1 MMSTLVPSLIMFSIT
16 VFVVTLFFVPP
27 TIFKR
32 SNKLINFYWMGF
44 WLFLASIT
52 SIAGAQNT
60 LMLLDYNADAFANA
74 ALYSVTTCF
83 VFFVCFA
90 WFRLSSAAL
99 WHGLKK
105 IHTRF
110 S

>member
-1 MMSTLVPSLIMFSIT
+1 MMSTVLPALIMFTIT

-32 SNKLINFYWMGF
+32 SNKLVNFYWIGF
-44 WLFLASIT
+44 WVFLGLIT
-52 SIAGAQNT
+52 SITGAQNT
-60 LMLLDYNADAFANA
+60 LMLLGYNADMLADS
-74 ALYSVTTCF
+74 ALATVTLCF

-99 WHGLKK
+99 WHGFKK
-105 IHTRF
+105 VRARL